1 MQPGPAGGSVPAV
14 KCSIVATLVVLVAM
28 LGGRADAYPQYQ
40 LSRDQMCTS
49 CHLSPAGGGL
59 LTENGLNTADVL
71 SQWGTDPAFLN
82 GAIKPPSWLTLGGD
96 FRAMGGYV
104 RTPQQY
110 LEAFP
115 MQGDLYGTATKEN
128 FSVHATVG
136 FRPAQFGNEMATR
149 VYARE
154 HYIQLQTEDGLAEG
168 MFVRIGRLMPV
179 FGLRLAE
186 HPVYTRRFGGTPLF
200 SETYG
205 ATASYIK
212 EGYEAHAS
220 GFIRDPLM
228 DGVRLENGAAIYGE
242 ARLRQTTQLGAGA
255 MFEMNDSHRRYRGTV
270 TAKQFFPT
278 PGITVLGELQLVV
291 PKAAGERW
299 NQLVGYVMGSY
310 SLTDAVMIDLG
321 VGYFNENLSTQNI
334 ARYNTDLNVHWFVSS
349 HFEAMLVTRY
359 EQIGI
364 TGTGGN
370 FGGYSM
376 LQAHYRL

>member
-1 MQPGPAGGSVPAV
+1 V
-14 KCSIVATLVVLVAM
+14 KTPLILSITVVVVAL

-59 LTENGLNTADVL
+59 LNENGLNTAEVA
-71 SQWGTDPAFLN
+71 SQFGTDPTFLN
-82 GAIKPPSWLTLGGD
+82 GLWTPPSWLALGGD

-115 MQGDLYGTATKEN
+115 MQADLYGAATYQR

-149 VYARE
+149 VLARE
-154 HYIQLQTEDGLAEG
+154 HYIQFQTEEG
-168 MFVRIGRLMPV
+168 ASEGAFVRVGRLMPV

-205 ATASYIK
+205 VSASYLK
-212 EGYEAHAS
+212 EGYEAHAT
-220 GFIRDPLM
+220 GFITDPLI
-228 DGVRLENGAAIYGE
+228 DGVRRENGAAIYGE
-242 ARLRQTTQLGAGA
+242 ARVRPTTQLGAGA
-255 MFEMNDSHRRYRGTV
+255 MFETNDAHRRYRGTV
-270 TAKQFFPT
+270 TAKQYLPT
-278 PGITVLGELQLVV
+278 PGITVLGELQLVI
-291 PKAAGERW
+291 PEAGGVRW
-299 NQLVGYVMGSY
+299 NELVGYLMGSY
-310 SLTDAVMIDLG
+310 SVTDAVMIDLG
-321 VGYFNENLSTQNI
+321 LGYFNENLRTSNV
-334 ARYNTDLNVHWFVSS
+334 ARYNADLNVHWFITS

-359 EQIGI
+359 EQIGLV
-364 TGTGGN
+364 GDGGN
-370 FGGYSM
+370 YGAWTMVQG
-376 LQAHYRL
+376 HYRL

>member
-1 MQPGPAGGSVPAV
+1 VQVAV
-14 KCSIVATLVVLVAM
+14 KITLTIIVLALSLAM

-71 SQWGTDPAFLN
+71 SQWGTDPALLN
-82 GAIKPPSWLTLGGD
+82 GAVKPPAWLALGGD

-115 MQGDLYGTATKEN
+115 MQADLYGAATIDN
-128 FSVHATVG
+128 FSVHATLG
-136 FRPAQFGNEMATR
+136 FRPAQFDNEALTR

-154 HYIQLQTEDGLAEG
+154 HYVQLQTENGLAEG
-168 MFVRIGRLMPV
+168 AFVRIGRLMPV

-186 HPVYTRRFGGTPLF
+186 HPVYTRRHGGTPLF

-205 ATASYIK
+205 ASASYIK
-212 EGYEAHAS
+212 EGYEAHAT
-220 GFIRDPLM
+220 GFIADPLI
-228 DGVRLENGAAIYGE
+228 DGVRLENGVALYGE
-242 ARLRQTTQLGAGA
+242 ARLRATTQLGAGA
-255 MFEMNDSHRRYRGTV
+255 MFETNDANRKYRATV
-270 TAKQFFPT
+270 TAKQYVAT
-278 PGITVLGELQLVV
+278 PGINVLGELQFVV
-291 PKAAGERW
+291 PEAGGVRW

-310 SLTDAVMIDLG
+310 SLTDAILIDAG
-321 VGYFNENLSTQNI
+321 VGYFNENLRVANI
-334 ARYNTDLNVHWFVSS
+334 ARYNVDLNVHWFLTS

-370 FGGYSM
+370 FGSWTM
-376 LQAHYRL
+376 LQGHYRL